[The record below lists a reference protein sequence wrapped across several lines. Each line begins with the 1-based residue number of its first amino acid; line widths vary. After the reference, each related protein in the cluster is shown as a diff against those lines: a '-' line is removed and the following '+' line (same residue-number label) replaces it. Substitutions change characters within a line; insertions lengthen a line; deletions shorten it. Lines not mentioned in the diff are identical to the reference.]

1 MSQSEA
7 ILEHL
12 KSGESLTALQAL
24 SLFNCLRLGARVLDL
39 RREGHD
45 IRTETIRTPSGKNV
59 ARYTL
64 PGPSEC

>member
-7 ILEHL
+7 ILKHL
-12 KSGESLTALQAL
+12 QAGKSLTALQAL
-24 SLFNCLRLGARVLDL
+24 SLFNCLRLGARILEL
-39 RREGHD
+39 RHAGYD
-45 IRTETIRTPSGKNV
+45 IRTETIRTKSRKNV